1 MSSVE
6 KRMARI
12 QLYVILSIIGISMQ
26 KSFPCSSE
34 GSCICCN
41 DTSTFII
48 FCSNKKLAHIPKF
61 PSDAVKLFFQNNL
74 ITRVNNMAFQNLN
87 KLLLLDLSRNKLKY
101 LEADAFIGLKKLKE
115 LILQNNTLIYNKAF
129 SLEVLK
135 PLKSLVHLN
144 VKFENDY
151 VSEKF
156 PDDVISFV
164 TSLEEIEIDIPYPY
178 PFGSGF
184 KKLKRLRKL
193 QAGHCSLYALGEYVL
208 EYMKYLEYIDLST
221 CYISY
226 YRSTFKNRKPLQYLE
241 LGNPTF
247 YENYVDALV
256 TDLETTS
263 IKTLIMTNL
272 FNNISTFPTIIF
284 RSLNNTDI
292 REISM
297 KSNRLRKAIGN
308 AVADSLPSTLESI
321 DLSNNE
327 IKEIKFGMSSLIYL
341 NMRNN
346 LLGDYLVKHS
356 YTTSPYMKLKEIDLS
371 ENYIYELKT
380 TLFNGHTK
388 LQRINLSKNYL
399 QELSLDLS
407 DQSNLIELDLSN
419 NYIKR
424 FSDKTINYINEILK
438 KSDLKINLLNNTFEC
453 SCLTYSTLTWIS
465 ENIHHF
471 LHSENYKCQNDDG
484 TIIALN
490 NIKERVDHLAKA
502 CTSHTILIICIIV
515 GLITVC
521 FVTAIGLVYRYRWK
535 LRYIYYM
542 TRSKYSQNGPLESDV
557 THSYDAFISY
567 SDHEKDF
574 ILEECIPHLEEEGH
588 FRLCIHQ
595 RDFIPGEEIAANI
608 TNAVHE
614 SRKIICIITRS
625 FLDSY
630 YCMFEFNMARVE
642 SIYSRGGQNILL
654 LVFKDQILPK
664 ELPLVMLE
672 IIKQDSYIEYPNDEQ
687 GNIVFWAKMKEAIT
701 AKDNT

>member
-1 MSSVE
+1 MV
-6 KRMARI
+6 RI
-12 QLYVILSIIGISMQ
+12 QFYIISTIIGVAMQ
-26 KSFPCSSE
+26 TSFPCSTDE
-34 GSCICCN
+34 RCTCCN
-41 DTSTFII
+41 DSSVLTV
-48 FCSNKKLAHIPKF
+48 FCSNKKLSVIPKF
-61 PSDAVKLFFQNNL
+61 SSDVVNLFFRDNL
-74 ITRVNNMAFQNLN
+74 IKTVSNMSFKNLN
-87 KLLLLDLSRNKLKY
+87 QLLLLDLSRNKLQF
-101 LEADAFIGLKKLKE
+101 LEPDAFFGLKQLKK
-115 LILQNNTLIYNKAF
+115 LILQNNTLIYHKAF
-129 SLEVLK
+129 PLEVLK
-135 PLKSLVHLN
+135 PLKSLIHLN
-144 VKFENDY
+144 IKFEYDY
-151 VSEKF
+151 IFESF

-164 TSLEEIEIDIPYPY
+164 TSLQEIEIDMPYPY
-178 PFGSGF
+178 PFGPGF
-184 KKLKRLRKL
+184 KKLTKLRKL
-193 QAGHCSLYALGEYVL
+193 QAGFCSIMALGDYVFQ
-208 EYMKYLEYIDLST
+208 YMKYLEYIDLST
-221 CYISY
+221 CHITY
-226 YRSTFKNRKPLQYLE
+226 YRSTFSNRKPLHYLE

-247 YENYVDALV
+247 YENFVEALV
-256 TDLETTS
+256 KDLETTS

-272 FNNISTFPTIIF
+272 FYNISTFPTVIF
-284 RSLNNTDI
+284 RSLNNTNI

-308 AVADSLPSTLESI
+308 AVADSLPSTLETL

-327 IKEIKFGMSSLIYL
+327 IKEIKFGMSRLFFL

-346 LLGDYLVKHS
+346 SLGDYLVNHS
-356 YTTSPYMKLKEIDLS
+356 YTTSSNMQLKGIDLS
-371 ENYIYELKT
+371 QNSIFELKYA
-380 TLFNGHTK
+380 LFNGHKK
-388 LQRINLSKNYL
+388 LQRINLSKNFL

-407 DQSNLIELDLSN
+407 DQSNLMELDLSN
-419 NYIKR
+419 NFIKR
-424 FSDKTINYINEILK
+424 FSDKTINYIKEILK

-490 NIKERVDHLAKA
+490 NIKERVNHLTKA
-502 CTSHTILIICIIV
+502 CASHTILIICIMV
-515 GLITVC
+515 GLVTVC
-521 FVTAIGLVYRYRWK
+521 FVTVIGLVYRYRWK

-542 TRSKYSQNGPLESDV
+542 TRSKYSRNEHLESDV
-557 THSYDAFISY
+557 MHSYDAFISY

-574 ILEECIPHLEEEGH
+574 ILKECIPHLEEEGN

-595 RDFIPGEEIAANI
+595 RDFVPGEEIAANI

-630 YCMFEFNMARVE
+630 YCMFEFNMARME

-654 LVFKDQILPK
+654 LVFYDQILPK

-701 AKDNT
+701 ANVNT